1 MPMTVYERNNVKPK
15 MKVVVT
21 GELTFNK
28 LDEPRVQKPNEF
40 VRNPKPE
47 YVVAVKNPQ
56 FKGDQELINALK
68 ETMYGDNNE
77 NLSLYDKSPF
87 PPIVFGSDN
96 QGEQSD
102 HVVAKGKALK
112 NGQQVMIHVVTFESY
127 GNVGCGFDAIKL
139 PTTLA
144 NVELQDTTGTVSADV
159 FNI

>member
-1 MPMTVYERNNVKPK
+1 MPLTVYEKHSVKPN
-15 MKVVVT
+15 MKVVVY
-21 GELTFNK
+21 GKLTFNK
-28 LDEPRVQKPNEF
+28 LDEPRVQQPNEF
-40 VRNPKPE
+40 VREPKPE
-47 YVVAVKNPQ
+47 YVVALTDVK
-56 FKGDQELINALK
+56 FKGDDQLVSALK
-68 ETMYGDNNE
+68 DTMYGDHNE

-87 PPIVFGSDN
+87 PPIGFGSDN

-112 NGQQVMIHVVTFESY
+112 NGQKVLVHVVTFESY

-159 FNI
+159 FDI